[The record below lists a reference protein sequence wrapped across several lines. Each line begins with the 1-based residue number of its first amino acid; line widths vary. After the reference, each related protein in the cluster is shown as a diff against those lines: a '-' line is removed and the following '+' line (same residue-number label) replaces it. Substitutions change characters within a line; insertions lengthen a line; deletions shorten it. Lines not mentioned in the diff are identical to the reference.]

1 LRLTADER
9 QAIATAA
16 RATLLPGTRV
26 SLFGSRTSDQARGG
40 DIDLLVESAQLL
52 SAAEW
57 VRQRQAFVARLY
69 LLLGERR
76 IDVVASGLG
85 EADSAASVLAS
96 ARHRAV
102 ELVLT

>member
-1 LRLTADER
+1 MRLTADER

-16 RATLLPGTRV
+16 GATLLPGTRV

-40 DIDLLVESAQLL
+40 DIDLLVESPQRV

-69 LLLGERR
+69 RLLGERR
-76 IDVVASGLG
+76 IDVVVSGLG
-85 EADSAASVLAS
+85 EADSAAAVLAS
-96 ARHRAV
+96 ARHQAV
-102 ELVLT
+102 ELVMT